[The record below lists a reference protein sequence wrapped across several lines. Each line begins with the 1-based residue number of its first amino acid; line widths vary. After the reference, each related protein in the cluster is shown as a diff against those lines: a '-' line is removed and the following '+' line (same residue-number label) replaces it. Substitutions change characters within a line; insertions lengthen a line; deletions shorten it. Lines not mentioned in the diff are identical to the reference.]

1 MSIPF
6 STHLSV
12 SADVMVRQV
21 GDEAVLLNLKTEKY
35 LGLDNVSNRI
45 WQALTTQGTIQA
57 AYDVLL
63 AEFEVDPGKLRAD
76 LDEFVQQLLQFGLVE
91 QKVEQDRG

>member
-1 MSIPF
+1 
-6 STHLSV
+6 
-12 SADVMVRQV
+12 MVRQV

-35 LGLDNVSNRI
+35 LGLDDVSNRI
-45 WQALTTQGTIQA
+45 WQVLTSGGTIQA
-57 AYDVLL
+57 AYDALL

-76 LDEFVQQLLQFGLVE
+76 LDEFVQQLLQYGLVE

>member
-1 MSIPF
+1 
-6 STHLSV
+6 
-12 SADVMVRQV
+12 MVRQV

-45 WQALTTQGTIQA
+45 WQALTTEGTIQS

-63 AEFEVDPGKLRAD
+63 AEFEVDPSKLHAD